1 MTHFANYAELKKA
14 IAGGDVVLPA
24 ELQGS
29 AQAGATG
36 STQPSSL
43 ETLFEHIWGA
53 LGGPRLEREYRFDS
67 QRGWRFDFAL
77 PEQRIAIEIEGGLH
91 RGRHTQAR
99 GFIEDCHKYNAATMA
114 GWRVIRLTT
123 AHLSPLHI
131 QPIID
136 WTAK

>member
-1 MTHFANYAELKKA
+1 MTHFASVAELKKA
-14 IAGGDVVLPA
+14 IAGSDVVLPA
-24 ELQGS
+24 ELQES
-29 AQAGATG
+29 AQPGATG
-36 STQPSSL
+36 NTQPSSL
-43 ETLFEHIWGA
+43 EVLFEHIWGA
-53 LGGPRLEREYRFDS
+53 LGGPRLEREYRFS
-67 QRGWRFDFAL
+67 ERGWRFDFAL
-77 PEQRIAIEIEGGLH
+77 PEQRIAIEIEGGLY
-91 RGRHTQAR
+91 RGRHTQAK